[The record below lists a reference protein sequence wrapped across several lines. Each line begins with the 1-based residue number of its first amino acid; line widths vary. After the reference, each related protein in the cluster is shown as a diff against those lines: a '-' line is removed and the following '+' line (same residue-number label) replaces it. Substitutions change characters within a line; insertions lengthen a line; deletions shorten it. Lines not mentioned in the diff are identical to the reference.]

1 MFNCGY
7 RMIETQRRRE
17 RRERNLNESEKGV
30 ALDRVSVVVAL
41 PVTQGSRQGVTVKQP

>member
-1 MFNCGY
+1 MAFFPPAGDVHC
-7 RMIETQRRRE
+7 IFAKPPKEIC
-17 RRERNLNESEKGV
+17 RNLKKGV